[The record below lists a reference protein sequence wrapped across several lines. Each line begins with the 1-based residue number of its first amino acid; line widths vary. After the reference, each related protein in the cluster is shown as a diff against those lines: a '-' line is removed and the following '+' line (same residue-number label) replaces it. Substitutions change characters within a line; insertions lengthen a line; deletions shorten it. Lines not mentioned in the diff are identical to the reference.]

1 MRVNQLMRRLFLLLA
16 LLVLAACAPEP
27 TPTQAPT
34 PTASPSPQPLI
45 TFTVAPSPTV
55 TETSAPAPTFTLA
68 PTGTS
73 SPSPTPAA
81 ALDQA
86 EVIQINDGVG
96 GIGLVLKIP
105 HLSSPYNLILG
116 GARYECKLDA
126 QYPDWLFCWGLSRPT
141 LDIPLTEAFLD
152 PQTSQVI
159 LKREVV
165 LSSAILPTALPEGYA
180 NTNCPDRGKNISCET
195 ECRLDY
201 DGNPCIVATC
211 TDACGLYRSVHSCP
225 QDMPLPAI
233 VCNPDQ
239 WVEAKKKYGIP

>member
-1 MRVNQLMRRLFLLLA
+1 MLA
-16 LLVLAACAPEP
+16 LVLLAACAPEP
-27 TPTQAPT
+27 APAPTDVPTAAPTATLTPMPSATSTATSAPSATFTQAPT
-34 PTASPSPQPLI
+34 DTAKPS
-45 TFTVAPSPTV
+45 A
-55 TETSAPAPTFTLA
+55 
-68 PTGTS
+68 
-73 SPSPTPAA
+73 TPEA

-105 HLSSPYNLILG
+105 FLTSPYNLILG
-116 GARYECKLDA
+116 GTRYDCKLDA
-126 QYPDWLFCWGLSRPT
+126 QYPDWLFCWGLKRPT

-152 PQTSQVI
+152 PANNQVV
-159 LKREVV
+159 LQRQVV
-165 LSSAILPTALPEGYA
+165 LSSLLLPTALPEGYA
-180 NTNCPDRGKNISCET
+180 ATNCPDRGKNISCET

-225 QDMPLPAI
+225 QDQKLPAI

-239 WVEAKKKYGIP
+239 WAAAKAKYGIP

>member
-1 MRVNQLMRRLFLLLA
+1 MVVLG
-16 LLVLAACAPEP
+16 LAACAPEP
-27 TPTQAPT
+27 MPLPTTAPTLTEVQLPTLTATAAPSATSTAIRAPTATFTQAPT
-34 PTASPSPQPLI
+34 FTTSPS
-45 TFTVAPSPTV
+45 A
-55 TETSAPAPTFTLA
+55 
-68 PTGTS
+68 
-73 SPSPTPAA
+73 TPMA

-105 HLSSPYNLILG
+105 HLTSPFNLILG

-152 PQTSQVI
+152 PQSNQVV
-159 LKREVV
+159 LERKVV
-165 LSSAILPTALPEGYA
+165 LSSAVLPTALPAGYA
-180 NTNCPDRGKNISCET
+180 DTNCPDRGKNISCET

-211 TDACGLYRSVHSCP
+211 TDACGLYRSVHTCP
-225 QDMPLPAI
+225 QDQQLPAI
-233 VCNPDQ
+233 VCSPEQ
-239 WVEAKKKYGIP
+239 WAEAKAKNGIP